1 MTILNKVREE
11 FRKLV
16 KNHKL
21 YNEKVEIKMK
31 PLKPEEAIGYP
42 QRNDFPL
49 LQGKEVLIQAEFK
62 GAKGQAYTD
71 EPFVFSGTVNKI
83 LEMELDNNRE
93 RALFISAL
101 NAILR
106 YLNLIDNSIH
116 CKDNEPEECANE
128 IVDYISEN
136 FSIKKITLVG
146 MQPAFAEAFINK
158 FGPNSIEILDL
169 NIKNFDKIFNGVK
182 IKNSKIFLK
191 KIVPRS
197 DLVVAT
203 GSTIVNDTIDD
214 IIKLSKNYIFYGTT
228 IAGAAKLLNL
238 KRFCFKSH

>member
-62 GAKGQAYTD
+62 GVKGQAYTD

-83 LEMELDNNRE
+83 LEM
-93 RALFISAL
+93 
-101 NAILR
+101 
-106 YLNLIDNSIH
+106 
-116 CKDNEPEECANE
+116 
-128 IVDYISEN
+128 
-136 FSIKKITLVG
+136 
-146 MQPAFAEAFINK
+146 
-158 FGPNSIEILDL
+158 
-169 NIKNFDKIFNGVK
+169 
-182 IKNSKIFLK
+182 
-191 KIVPRS
+191 
-197 DLVVAT
+197 
-203 GSTIVNDTIDD
+203 
-214 IIKLSKNYIFYGTT
+214 
-228 IAGAAKLLNL
+228 
-238 KRFCFKSH
+238 